1 MGRFSVPFFMA
12 KELRYFKSNIAIPN
26 LIDTLVFKRAQAK
39 ANPERMPCDGI
50 ICFCGEQGSGKT
62 LSAVNYAHNL
72 CRAFPKAVVCTNL
85 SLTWD
90 LENKVIPYTGPDQM
104 LALDNGDYGI
114 VFLLDEMHIEF
125 NSLESKGM
133 DVHIFELVSQQRK
146 SRKHIVGTSQVF
158 GRLAKPFREQFK
170 YAVCCDNYMG
180 LIFRQ
185 EIFKAMNVSSGEDIT
200 TRLVPRAVKLYIPCP
215 SDFGYYDTT
224 QIIRRLRD
232 NGFNGS

>member
-1 MGRFSVPFFMA
+1 MA
-12 KELRYFKSNIAIPN
+12 NELRFFKSNLYLPN
-26 LIDTLVFKRAQAK
+26 LFDTVLFKRRQAK
-39 ANPERMPCDGI
+39 ADPDRMPCDGI

-62 LSAVNYAHNL
+62 LSAVSYAYNL
-72 CRAFPKAVVCTNL
+72 CRAYPKAWVCTNL

-90 LENKVIPYTGPDQM
+90 LGNRVIPYQNPDQM
-104 LALDNGDYGI
+104 LSLDNGSSGI
-114 VFLLDEMHIEF
+114 IFLLDEMHIEF

-170 YAVCCDNYMG
+170 LAVCCDNYLG

-185 EIFKAMNVSSGEDIT
+185 QVFRAVNVADGEDIT
-200 TRLVPRAVKLYIPCP
+200 TKLAPRAVKLFIPCP
-215 SDFGYYDTT
+215 ADFERYDTR
-224 QIIRRLRD
+224 QIIRRLRS